1 MTGSASFVYFQV
13 DEIKNKVNIFGY
25 FISDGSNKPVDNGT
39 ELNCSILVQNVKE
52 PNNLQLTSVEFNET
66 DFVPGSIPTD
76 AFESISSFKNKFYP
90 ETAGTNINQLLIA
103 ENSTAVIYEILY
115 SKANA
120 NQTFYSMTFSISK
133 NDCNRTFD
141 LVEFYSYNKSQIV
154 NISINT
160 TDPTAIKD
168 TITAVNKNYTQ
179 IYNFVSFINPP
190 ARNGIFKEMTI
201 INVN

>member
-1 MTGSASFVYFQV
+1 M
-13 DEIKNKVNIFGY
+13 KNKDNIFGY
-25 FISDGSNKPVDNGT
+25 FISDGSNKPANNGT

-76 AFESISSFKNKFYP
+76 VFESISSFKNKFYP
-90 ETAGTNINQLLIA
+90 ETVGTNINQLLIA
-103 ENSTAVIYEILY
+103 ENNTAVIYEILY
-115 SKANA
+115 SKTNA

-154 NISINT
+154 NTSINT

-168 TITAVNKNYTQ
+168 TITAVNLVYR
-179 IYNFVSFINPP
+179 FF
-190 ARNGIFKEMTI
+190 
-201 INVN
+201 